1 MSNPMWLEVK
11 WELNNTRRTS
21 CVSSHEIQAASLS
34 LTYRGQQI
42 NTSPPPGG
50 EKTVRPCPFPTSY
63 VHLHLWF
70 SIQDTPKLPTKHV
83 EQRTSP
89 APPSSAFSTPGR
101 VLGSSS
107 PELLRDAYT
116 GQRIYSPTDP
126 NHPSRRPISSA
137 FKKKYKRYYDEAS
150 PQMPQHLFV
159 RPVTSFICIHYDASR
174 DLSGISPVSKAT
186 NMLVLIM
193 NLTLM
198 PTPFMIIYSW
208 LVFISPRHL
217 SLKPQRHI
225 ISSLY

>member
-11 WELNNTRRTS
+11 WELNNTHRPS
-21 CVSSHEIQAASLS
+21 CVDSFFFSWDASSTWRFDLS
-34 LTYRGQQI
+34 GQQI

-50 EKTVRPCPFPTSY
+50 GNTVRPCPFPTNY

-70 SIQDTPKLPTKHV
+70 SMQDTPKLPTKHV
-83 EQRTSP
+83 DQRITP

-159 RPVTSFICIHYDASR
+159 RPMNGFICIHYDARLRSQW
-174 DLSGISPVSKAT
+174 D
-186 NMLVLIM
+186 
-193 NLTLM
+193 
-198 PTPFMIIYSW
+198 
-208 LVFISPRHL
+208 
-217 SLKPQRHI
+217 
-225 ISSLY
+225 